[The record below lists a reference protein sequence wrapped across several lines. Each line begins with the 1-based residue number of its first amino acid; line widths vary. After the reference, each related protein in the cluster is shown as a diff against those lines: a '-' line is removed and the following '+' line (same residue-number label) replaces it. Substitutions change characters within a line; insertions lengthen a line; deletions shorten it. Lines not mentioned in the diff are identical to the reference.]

1 MGGPSSRR
9 PRSPRRDSE
18 IFWSIY
24 RISDWATQRP
34 GYPVPK
40 THVER
45 EALNTPRHLQP
56 QRSTRRRSEAESS
69 AIHPM
74 PVEELEC
81 VRMGRK
87 PVRRRGGSAPR
98 SLDGSR
104 SGTRARERSCSRHKS
119 GRGRTR
125 GAWTIH
131 RSEGEGKKEAARCPR
146 PPDSTQPQPDRR
158 VRFAGGQLE
167 AALRP

>member
-9 PRSPRRDSE
+9 PRSPRLDSE

-45 EALNTPRHLQP
+45 EALNTPRHIQP

-81 VRMGRK
+81 VAW
-87 PVRRRGGSAPR
+87 VEN
-98 SLDGSR
+98 L
-104 SGTRARERSCSRHKS
+104 SGVVEDLHLEVWMDRVAVLEREKIMFS
-119 GRGRTR
+119 
-125 GAWTIH
+125 
-131 RSEGEGKKEAARCPR
+131 P
-146 PPDSTQPQPDRR
+146 
-158 VRFAGGQLE
+158 
-167 AALRP
+167 